1 MRSVGTDDD
10 GLPRECVPH
19 TLPRRL
25 YVRFATGGPAREPC
39 LYHNGRETDRGHD
52 CPRSPIFLDD
62 RFTFA
67 LRNATVVSVQSWP
80 RHLGDSHPAAV
91 HNVT

>member
-1 MRSVGTDDD
+1 MVCRGSVFPTRSRGVCMSASQLAG
-10 GLPRECVPH
+10 PRASRVC
-19 TLPRRL
+19 TT
-25 YVRFATGGPAREPC
+25 TGGKPTA
-39 LYHNGRETDRGHD
+39 GMTA
-52 CPRSPIFLDD
+52 PRSPIFLDD